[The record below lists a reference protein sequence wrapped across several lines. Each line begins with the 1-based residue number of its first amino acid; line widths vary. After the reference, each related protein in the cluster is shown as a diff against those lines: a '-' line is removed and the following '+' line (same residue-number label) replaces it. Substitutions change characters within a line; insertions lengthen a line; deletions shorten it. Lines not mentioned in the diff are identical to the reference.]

1 MYIGFLIVSFLIYI
15 RSINIHLTI
24 IRVALN
30 LSATYIRIMY
40 TCMYCAS
47 ARPNACVRCSMVGSA
62 HVSRTVTECVECI
75 YTASGFN
82 RIYVFFLD
90 LGRETTS
97 LPNCHCT
104 VTRSCRDGLLGHQL
118 PNINGHKAQDTHGP
132 HPAQETSAR
141 GNDCETTSVD
151 SVPSCGKCSMQ
162 VESMVA
168 PSPAKPQFVWHCTPS
183 VGIFC

>member
-40 TCMYCAS
+40 TCMHCAS
-47 ARPNACVRCSMVGSA
+47 ACLYVCVHCSMVGSA
-62 HVSRTVTECVECI
+62 RVSCTVTGCVECI

-82 RIYVFFLD
+82 RICVFLILD

-104 VTRSCRDGLLGHQL
+104 VTRSCRDRLLGHQL

-132 HPAQETSAR
+132 HPARETSAR
-141 GNDCETTSVD
+141 GNDCETTSVGLVL
-151 SVPSCGKCSMQ
+151 SWWQ
-162 VESMVA
+162 V
-168 PSPAKPQFVWHCTPS
+168 
-183 VGIFC
+183 